1 MLKWQYASMNS
12 MIRGAPKGDFYMRA
26 NKVRN
31 LLLIAVTGTALTLA
45 GCGGRSVSSVD
56 ENDSTISSIASAA
69 SEDTMSEAGSISGN
83 GVIAAQEIDPSAVT
97 PSVSGD
103 SVSSNDS
110 SVSSNSSES
119 TESTTESSTGYT
131 SAGVNMRSD
140 ADQDS
145 DVVNTIEKG
154 EEVKVLGT
162 KDGWTHVEY
171 DGDEGYVKS
180 TYISSTRPSSDD
192 GDDEDDDDDEDSSDE
207 EYTSDNSSS
216 DDDDEDYSSKSSDN
230 DDEEDTESSSEE
242 ASD

>member
-1 MLKWQYASMNS
+1 MNS

-69 SEDTMSEAGSISGN
+69 SEDTMSEAGSLSGN

-110 SVSSNSSES
+110 TDSSVSSNSSES
-119 TESTTESSTGYT
+119 TESTTEDSTGYT

-192 GDDEDDDDDEDSSDE
+192 EDDDDEDSSDE
-207 EYTSDNSSS
+207 EYKSDDSSS
-216 DDDDEDYSSKSSDN
+216 DDDDEDYSSESSD
-230 DDEEDTESSSEE
+230 DEDEDTESSSEE